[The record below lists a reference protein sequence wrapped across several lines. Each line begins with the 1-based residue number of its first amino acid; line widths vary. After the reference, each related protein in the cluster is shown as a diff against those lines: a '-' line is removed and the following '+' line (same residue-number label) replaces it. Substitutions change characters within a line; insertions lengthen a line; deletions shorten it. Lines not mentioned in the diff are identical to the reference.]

1 MDGMVSFIDYVV
13 LEKEIV
19 WFLNQ
24 YPSLH
29 SFIYQQAPIL
39 DQIPCWEL
47 GYSDQSNR
55 VNS

>member
-1 MDGMVSFIDYVV
+1 MDGMISFIDYVV

-24 YPSLH
+24 YPSFH
-29 SFIYQQAPIL
+29 SFIYQQTPIL
-39 DQIPCWEL
+39 DQTPFWEL

>member
-39 DQIPCWEL
+39 DQTPCWEL